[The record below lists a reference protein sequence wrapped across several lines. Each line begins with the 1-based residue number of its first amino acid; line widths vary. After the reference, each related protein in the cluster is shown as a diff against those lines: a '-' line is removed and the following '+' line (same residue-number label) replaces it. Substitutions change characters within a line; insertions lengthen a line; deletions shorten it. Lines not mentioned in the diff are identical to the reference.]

1 MQVGPASILDISRTF
16 TPARGPVLGG
26 IGLLFVFKAILRSGL
41 GVEYNEMTI
50 GEQKLCHLMGNM
62 AIFSSIYKL
71 LRSKTGG

>member
-1 MQVGPASILDISRTF
+1 
-16 TPARGPVLGG
+16 
-26 IGLLFVFKAILRSGL
+26 
-41 GVEYNEMTI
+41 MTI

>member
-1 MQVGPASILDISRTF
+1 MQVGPAGILDISRTF

-41 GVEYNEMTI
+41 RVEYNEMII

-71 LRSKTGG
+71 